1 MKVNNQWHSDSVA
14 IKQQEK
20 NLQSSTARQRILIPS
35 YLEKITYRMT
45 CFLLLIGGCVAP
57 PDYSDGLLENIP
69 AIVDE
74 TDYFSLSLLGD
85 DYSEEKEWELSL
97 ISDSTDTILTTLVLA
112 DLNISN
118 TDSSILFMMNDS
130 GDTVFQPILLGN
142 IVWSSDIAVNLIGS
156 PMIISFIGDNFSGR
170 LEYQI
175 LKK

>member
-1 MKVNNQWHSDSVA
+1 M
-14 IKQQEK
+14 QQEK
-20 NLQSSTARQRILIPS
+20 NLQSSTPILIPS
-35 YLEKITYRMT
+35 FLEKIPFRMT

-57 PDYSDGLLENIP
+57 PDYSDGLLENVP

-97 ISDSTDTILTTLVLA
+97 TSDSTDTILTTLVLA
-112 DLNISN
+112 DLSISN

-142 IVWSSDIAVNLIGS
+142 VVWSSDIAVNLIGS
-156 PMIISFIGDNFSGR
+156 PKKISFKGDNFTGR

>member
-1 MKVNNQWHSDSVA
+1 MKNN
-14 IKQQEK
+14 IKVIEMGSRRINQGII
-20 NLQSSTARQRILIPS
+20 SHQRDCHAGSAFILAA
-35 YLEKITYRMT
+35 MT

-57 PDYSDGLLENIP
+57 PDYSDGLLENVP

-74 TDYFSLSLLGD
+74 IDYFSLSLLGD
-85 DYSEEKEWELSL
+85 DYSEDKEWELSL
-97 ISDSTDTILTTLVLA
+97 ISGSTDTILTTLVLA

-156 PMIISFIGDNFSGR
+156 PKRISFKGDNFTGR

>member
-1 MKVNNQWHSDSVA
+1 MKNNKKV
-14 IKQQEK
+14 IEMGF
-20 NLQSSTARQRILIPS
+20 QRINQGIFSHQRDCHVGSAFILAA
-35 YLEKITYRMT
+35 MA

-57 PDYSDGLLENIP
+57 PDYSDGLLENVP

-74 TDYFSLSLLGD
+74 ADYFSLSLLGD
-85 DYSEEKEWELSL
+85 DYSEKKEWELSL
-97 ISDSTDTILTTLVLA
+97 TSDSTDTILTTLVLA
-112 DLNISN
+112 DLNISS

-142 IVWSSDIAVNLIGS
+142 IVWSSDIAVKLIGS
-156 PMIISFIGDNFSGR
+156 PKIISFKGDNFTGR

>member
-1 MKVNNQWHSDSVA
+1 MINN
-14 IKQQEK
+14 K
-20 NLQSSTARQRILIPS
+20 NVIEMDLRRINQVIFS
-35 YLEKITYRMT
+35 II
-45 CFLLLIGGCVAP
+45 LLIGGCVAP
-57 PDYSDGLLENIP
+57 PDYSDGLLENVP

-97 ISDSTDTILTTLVLA
+97 TSDSTDTILTTLVLA

-142 IVWSSDIAVNLIGS
+142 VVWSSDIAVNLIGS
-156 PMIISFIGDNFSGR
+156 PKKISFKGDNFTGR

>member
-1 MKVNNQWHSDSVA
+1 MKNNKKV
-14 IKQQEK
+14 IEMGFQQI
-20 NLQSSTARQRILIPS
+20 NQGIFSHQRDCHVGSAFILAA
-35 YLEKITYRMT
+35 MT
-45 CFLLLIGGCVAP
+45 CFLLLFGGCVAP
-57 PDYSDGLLENIP
+57 PDYSDGLLENVP

-85 DYSEEKEWELSL
+85 DYSEKKEWELSL

-112 DLNISN
+112 DLNISS

-142 IVWSSDIAVNLIGS
+142 IVWSSDIAVKLIGS
-156 PMIISFIGDNFSGR
+156 PKIISFKGDNFTGR

>member
-1 MKVNNQWHSDSVA
+1 MKNNKKV
-14 IKQQEK
+14 IEMGFQQI
-20 NLQSSTARQRILIPS
+20 NQGIFSHQRDCHVGSAFILAA
-35 YLEKITYRMT
+35 MT

-57 PDYSDGLLENIP
+57 PDYSDGLLENVP

-97 ISDSTDTILTTLVLA
+97 TSDSTDTILTTLVLA
-112 DLNISN
+112 DLNISS

-130 GDTVFQPILLGN
+130 GDTVFQWILLEN
-142 IVWSSDIAVNLIGS
+142 DVWSSDIAVNLIGS
-156 PMIISFIGDNFSGR
+156 PKIISFKGDNFTGR

>member
-1 MKVNNQWHSDSVA
+1 MKNNKKVIEMDF
-14 IKQQEK
+14 
-20 NLQSSTARQRILIPS
+20 QRINLGIFS
-35 YLEKITYRMT
+35 HQQDCHVDSAFILAAMT

-57 PDYSDGLLENIP
+57 PDYSDGLLENVP

-97 ISDSTDTILTTLVLA
+97 TSDSTDTILTTLVLA
-112 DLNISN
+112 DLSISN

-142 IVWSSDIAVNLIGS
+142 VVWSSEIAIQLIGS
-156 PMIISFIGDNFSGR
+156 PKTISFKGDNFTGR

>member
-1 MKVNNQWHSDSVA
+1 MSE
-14 IKQQEK
+14 IMQQEK
-20 NLQSSTARQRILIPS
+20 NLQSSTPILIPS
-35 YLEKITYRMT
+35 FLEKIPFRMT

-57 PDYSDGLLENIP
+57 PDYSDGLLENVP

-97 ISDSTDTILTTLVLA
+97 TSDSTDTILTTLVLA
-112 DLNISN
+112 DLSISN
-118 TDSSILFMMNDS
+118 TDSSFLFMMNDS

-142 IVWSSDIAVNLIGS
+142 VVWSSEIAIQLIGS
-156 PMIISFIGDNFSGR
+156 PKIISFKGDNFSGR

>member
-1 MKVNNQWHSDSVA
+1 MKNNKKIISMGSQR
-14 IKQQEK
+14 IKQGIFRHQ
-20 NLQSSTARQRILIPS
+20 QDCHIDSAFILAA
-35 YLEKITYRMT
+35 MT

-57 PDYSDGLLENIP
+57 PDYSDGLLENVP
-69 AIVDE
+69 AVVDE

-97 ISDSTDTILTTLVLA
+97 TTDSTDTILTTLVLA

-142 IVWSSDIAVNLIGS
+142 VVWSSDIAVNLIGS
-156 PMIISFIGDNFSGR
+156 PKIISFKGDNFTGR

>member
-1 MKVNNQWHSDSVA
+1 MKNN
-14 IKQQEK
+14 IKVIERG
-20 NLQSSTARQRILIPS
+20 SQRINQGIFSHQRDCHVGSAFILAA
-35 YLEKITYRMT
+35 MT

-57 PDYSDGLLENIP
+57 PDYSDGLLENVP

-74 TDYFSLSLLGD
+74 ADYFSLSLLGD
-85 DYSEEKEWELSL
+85 DYSEKKEWELSL
-97 ISDSTDTILTTLVLA
+97 TSDSTDTILTTLVLA
-112 DLNISN
+112 DLNISS

-142 IVWSSDIAVNLIGS
+142 TVWSSDIAVNLIGS
-156 PMIISFIGDNFSGR
+156 PKIILFKGDNFTGR

>member
-1 MKVNNQWHSDSVA
+1 MGS
-14 IKQQEK
+14 
-20 NLQSSTARQRILIPS
+20 QRINQSIFSHQRDCHAGSAFILAA
-35 YLEKITYRMT
+35 MT

-57 PDYSDGLLENIP
+57 PDYSDGLLENVP

-85 DYSEEKEWELSL
+85 DYSEEKQWELSL
-97 ISDSTDTILTTLVLA
+97 TTDSTDTILTTLVLA

-142 IVWSSDIAVNLIGS
+142 VVWSSDIAVNLIGS
-156 PMIISFIGDNFSGR
+156 PKIISLKGDNFTGR

>member
-1 MKVNNQWHSDSVA
+1 MKNNKKVIELGFQL
-14 IKQQEK
+14 IKQG
-20 NLQSSTARQRILIPS
+20 A
-35 YLEKITYRMT
+35 MT

-57 PDYSDGLLENIP
+57 PDYSDGLLENVP

-74 TDYFSLSLLGD
+74 TDYFSLSLLGE
-85 DYSEEKEWELSL
+85 DYSKEKEWELSL
-97 ISDSTDTILTTLVLA
+97 TTDSTDTILTTLVLA
-112 DLNISN
+112 DLNISQS
-118 TDSSILFMMNDS
+118 DSSVLFMMNDS

-156 PMIISFIGDNFSGR
+156 PKIISLKGDNFTGR

>member
-1 MKVNNQWHSDSVA
+1 MINNKKVIEMGSRRINQGIFSH
-14 IKQQEK
+14 
-20 NLQSSTARQRILIPS
+20 QRDCQVGSAFILAA
-35 YLEKITYRMT
+35 MT
-45 CFLLLIGGCVAP
+45 CFILLIGGCVAP
-57 PDYSDGLLENIP
+57 PDYSDGLLENVP

-85 DYSEEKEWELSL
+85 DYSEEKQWELSL
-97 ISDSTDTILTTLVLA
+97 TSDSTDTILTTLVLA

-118 TDSSILFMMNDS
+118 TDSSILVMMNDS

-142 IVWSSDIAVNLIGS
+142 VVWSSDIAINLIGS
-156 PMIISFIGDNFSGR
+156 PKKISFKGDNFTGR

>member
-1 MKVNNQWHSDSVA
+1 MKNNKKVIELGSQL
-14 IKQQEK
+14 IKQG
-20 NLQSSTARQRILIPS
+20 A
-35 YLEKITYRMT
+35 MT

-57 PDYSDGLLENIP
+57 PDYSDGLLENVP

-97 ISDSTDTILTTLVLA
+97 TSNSTDTILTTLVLA
-112 DLNISN
+112 DLSISN

-142 IVWSSDIAVNLIGS
+142 VVWSSDIAVNLIGS
-156 PMIISFIGDNFSGR
+156 PKIISFKGDNFTGR

>member
-1 MKVNNQWHSDSVA
+1 MINN
-14 IKQQEK
+14 K
-20 NLQSSTARQRILIPS
+20 NVIEMGLRRINQVIFS
-35 YLEKITYRMT
+35 I
-45 CFLLLIGGCVAP
+45 FLLIGGCVAP
-57 PDYSDGLLENIP
+57 PDHSDGLLENIP

-97 ISDSTDTILTTLVLA
+97 TSDSTDTILTTLVLA

-130 GDTVFQPILLGN
+130 GDTVFQSILLEN
-142 IVWSSDIAVNLIGS
+142 IVWSDDIAINLIGS
-156 PMIISFIGDNFSGR
+156 PKIISLKGDNFTGR

>member
-1 MKVNNQWHSDSVA
+1 MKNNKKVIEMGSQL
-14 IKQQEK
+14 IKQGIF
-20 NLQSSTARQRILIPS
+20 SHQRDCHVDSAFILAA
-35 YLEKITYRMT
+35 MT

-57 PDYSDGLLENIP
+57 PDYSDGLLENVP

-85 DYSEEKEWELSL
+85 DYSEEKQWELSL
-97 ISDSTDTILTTLVLA
+97 TSDSTDTILTTLVLA

-118 TDSSILFMMNDS
+118 TDSSMLFMMNDS
-130 GDTVFQPILLGN
+130 GDTVFQPILLEN
-142 IVWSSDIAVNLIGS
+142 FVWSSDIAVNLIGS
-156 PMIISFIGDNFSGR
+156 PKIISLKGDNFTGR

>member
-1 MKVNNQWHSDSVA
+1 MKNNKKV
-14 IKQQEK
+14 IEM
-20 NLQSSTARQRILIPS
+20 SSRRINQGIFSHQRDCHVGSAFILAA
-35 YLEKITYRMT
+35 MT

-57 PDYSDGLLENIP
+57 PDYSDGLLENVP

-85 DYSEEKEWELSL
+85 DYSEDKEWELSL
-97 ISDSTDTILTTLVLA
+97 ITDSTDTILTTLVLA

-130 GDTVFQPILLGN
+130 GDTVFQSILLEN
-142 IVWSSDIAVNLIGS
+142 IVWSDDIAINLIGS
-156 PMIISFIGDNFSGR
+156 PKIISLKGDNFTGR

>member
-57 PDYSDGLLENIP
+57 PDYSDGLLENVP

-85 DYSEEKEWELSL
+85 DYSEEKEWELTL
-97 ISDSTDTILTTLVLA
+97 TTDSTDSILTTLVLA

-142 IVWSSDIAVNLIGS
+142 IVWSSDIAVKLIGS
-156 PMIISFIGDNFSGR
+156 PKIISFKGDNFTGR

>member
-1 MKVNNQWHSDSVA
+1 MKNTNKFIEMSLRRINQGIFS
-14 IKQQEK
+14 I
-20 NLQSSTARQRILIPS
+20 
-35 YLEKITYRMT
+35 
-45 CFLLLIGGCVAP
+45 LLLIGGCVAP
-57 PDYSDGLLENIP
+57 PDQADGLLENIP

-97 ISDSTDTILTTLVLA
+97 TSASTDTILTTLVLA

-130 GDTVFQPILLGN
+130 GDTVFQSILLEN
-142 IVWSSDIAVNLIGS
+142 IVWSDDIAINLIGS
-156 PMIISFIGDNFSGR
+156 PKIISLKGDNFTGR

>member
-1 MKVNNQWHSDSVA
+1 MKNNKKV
-14 IKQQEK
+14 IEMGF
-20 NLQSSTARQRILIPS
+20 QRINQGFFSHQRDCHVDSAFILAA
-35 YLEKITYRMT
+35 MT
-45 CFLLLIGGCVAP
+45 CFLLLIVGCVAP

-85 DYSEEKEWELSL
+85 DYSEKKEWELSL

-112 DLNISN
+112 DLNISS

-156 PMIISFIGDNFSGR
+156 PKIISFKGDNFTGR

>member
-1 MKVNNQWHSDSVA
+1 MKNNEKVIELGSQL
-14 IKQQEK
+14 IKQGAK
-20 NLQSSTARQRILIPS
+20 
-35 YLEKITYRMT
+35 T

-97 ISDSTDTILTTLVLA
+97 TSDSTDTILTTLVLA

-130 GDTVFQPILLGN
+130 GDTIFQPILLGN
-142 IVWSSDIAVNLIGS
+142 VVWSSDIAVNLIGS
-156 PMIISFIGDNFSGR
+156 PKIISLKGDNFTGR

>member
-1 MKVNNQWHSDSVA
+1 MKNNKKVIEMDF
-14 IKQQEK
+14 
-20 NLQSSTARQRILIPS
+20 QRINLGIFS
-35 YLEKITYRMT
+35 HQQDCHVDSAFILAAMT
-45 CFLLLIGGCVAP
+45 CSLLLIGGCVAP
-57 PDYSDGLLENIP
+57 PDYSDGLLENVP

-97 ISDSTDTILTTLVLA
+97 TSDSTDTILTTLVLA
-112 DLNISN
+112 DLSISN

-142 IVWSSDIAVNLIGS
+142 VVWSSDIAVNLIGS
-156 PMIISFIGDNFSGR
+156 PKKISFKGDNFTGR

>member
-1 MKVNNQWHSDSVA
+1 MKNNKKVIELGFQL
-14 IKQQEK
+14 IKQG
-20 NLQSSTARQRILIPS
+20 A
-35 YLEKITYRMT
+35 MT

-57 PDYSDGLLENIP
+57 PDYSDGLLENVP

-97 ISDSTDTILTTLVLA
+97 TSDSTDTILTTLVLA
-112 DLNISN
+112 DINISN

-156 PMIISFIGDNFSGR
+156 PKIISLKGDNFTGR

>member
-1 MKVNNQWHSDSVA
+1 MINNKRFIEMGSRR
-14 IKQQEK
+14 IKQGIF
-20 NLQSSTARQRILIPS
+20 NHQRDCHVDSAFILPA
-35 YLEKITYRMT
+35 MT
-45 CFLLLIGGCVAP
+45 CFLLLFGGCVAP
-57 PDYSDGLLENIP
+57 PDYSDGLLENVP

-97 ISDSTDTILTTLVLA
+97 TSDSTDTILTTLVLA
-112 DLNISN
+112 DLSISN

-142 IVWSSDIAVNLIGS
+142 VVWSSDIAVNLIGS
-156 PMIISFIGDNFSGR
+156 PKKISFKGDNFTGR

>member
-1 MKVNNQWHSDSVA
+1 MKNNKKVIEMGFRRINQGTFSH
-14 IKQQEK
+14 
-20 NLQSSTARQRILIPS
+20 QRDCHVGSAFILAA
-35 YLEKITYRMT
+35 MT

-57 PDYSDGLLENIP
+57 PDYSDGLLENVP

-85 DYSEEKEWELSL
+85 DYSEKKEWELSL
-97 ISDSTDTILTTLVLA
+97 TSDSTDTILTTLVLA
-112 DLNISN
+112 DINISN

-130 GDTVFQPILLGN
+130 GDTVFQPILLAN
-142 IVWSSDIAVNLIGS
+142 VVWSSEIAIQLIGS
-156 PMIISFIGDNFSGR
+156 PKIISFKGDNFTGR

>member
-1 MKVNNQWHSDSVA
+1 MKNNKKV
-14 IKQQEK
+14 IEM
-20 NLQSSTARQRILIPS
+20 SSRRINQGIFSHQRDCHVGSAFILAA
-35 YLEKITYRMT
+35 MT

-57 PDYSDGLLENIP
+57 PDHSDGLLENIP

-74 TDYFSLSLLGD
+74 ADYFSLSLLGD
-85 DYSEEKEWELSL
+85 DYSEDKEWELSL
-97 ISDSTDTILTTLVLA
+97 ISGSTDTILTTLVLA

-130 GDTVFQPILLGN
+130 GDTVFQRILLGN
-142 IVWSSDIAVNLIGS
+142 VVWSSDIAVNLIGS
-156 PMIISFIGDNFSGR
+156 PKIISFKGDNFTGR

>member
-1 MKVNNQWHSDSVA
+1 MKNNKKVIELGFQL
-14 IKQQEK
+14 IKQG
-20 NLQSSTARQRILIPS
+20 A
-35 YLEKITYRMT
+35 MT

-57 PDYSDGLLENIP
+57 PDYSDGLLENVP

-97 ISDSTDTILTTLVLA
+97 TSDSTDTILTTLVLA
-112 DLNISN
+112 DLSISN

-142 IVWSSDIAVNLIGS
+142 IVWSSDIAINLIGS
-156 PMIISFIGDNFSGR
+156 PKKISFKGDNFTGR

>member
-1 MKVNNQWHSDSVA
+1 
-14 IKQQEK
+14 
-20 NLQSSTARQRILIPS
+20 
-35 YLEKITYRMT
+35 MT

-57 PDYSDGLLENIP
+57 PDHSDGLLENIP

-85 DYSEEKEWELSL
+85 DYSEEKQWELSL
-97 ISDSTDTILTTLVLA
+97 TTDSTDTILTTLVLA
-112 DLNISN
+112 DLSISN

-130 GDTVFQPILLGN
+130 GDTVFQPILLEN
-142 IVWSSDIAVNLIGS
+142 IVWSDDIAINLIGS
-156 PMIISFIGDNFSGR
+156 PKIISLKGDNFTGR

>member
-1 MKVNNQWHSDSVA
+1 MKNNKKV
-14 IKQQEK
+14 IEMGF
-20 NLQSSTARQRILIPS
+20 QRINQGIFSHHRDCLVDSAFI
-35 YLEKITYRMT
+35 LAAMT

-57 PDYSDGLLENIP
+57 PDYSDGLLENVP

-97 ISDSTDTILTTLVLA
+97 TSDSTDTILTTLVLA
-112 DLNISN
+112 DLSISN

-142 IVWSSDIAVNLIGS
+142 VVWSSEIAIQLIGS
-156 PMIISFIGDNFSGR
+156 PKIISFKGDNFTGR

>member
-1 MKVNNQWHSDSVA
+1 MKNNKKVIEMGSRL
-14 IKQQEK
+14 IKQGAK
-20 NLQSSTARQRILIPS
+20 
-35 YLEKITYRMT
+35 T

-57 PDYSDGLLENIP
+57 PDYSDGLLENVP

-97 ISDSTDTILTTLVLA
+97 TSDSTDTILTTLVLA

-118 TDSSILFMMNDS
+118 TDSSILVMMNDS

-142 IVWSSDIAVNLIGS
+142 VVWSSDIAINLIGS
-156 PMIISFIGDNFSGR
+156 PKKISFKGDNFTGR

>member
-1 MKVNNQWHSDSVA
+1 MSE
-14 IKQQEK
+14 IMQQEK
-20 NLQSSTARQRILIPS
+20 NLQSSTPILIPS
-35 YLEKITYRMT
+35 FLEKIPFRMT

-57 PDYSDGLLENIP
+57 PDYSDGLLENVP

-97 ISDSTDTILTTLVLA
+97 TTDSTDTILTTLVLA
-112 DLNISN
+112 DINISN

-130 GDTVFQPILLGN
+130 GDTIFQPILLGN
-142 IVWSSDIAVNLIGS
+142 VVWSSDIAVNLIGS
-156 PMIISFIGDNFSGR
+156 PKKISFKGENFTGR

>member
-1 MKVNNQWHSDSVA
+1 MGSRRISQGIFSHQRDCHVDSA
-14 IKQQEK
+14 F
-20 NLQSSTARQRILIPS
+20 ILAA
-35 YLEKITYRMT
+35 MT

-57 PDYSDGLLENIP
+57 PDYSDGLLENVP

-97 ISDSTDTILTTLVLA
+97 TSDSTDTILTTLVLA
-112 DLNISN
+112 DLSISN

-130 GDTVFQPILLGN
+130 GDTIFQPILLGN
-142 IVWSSDIAVNLIGS
+142 VVWSSEIAIQLIGS
-156 PMIISFIGDNFSGR
+156 PKIISFKGDNFTGR

>member
-1 MKVNNQWHSDSVA
+1 MKNYKKVIEISFRRINQGIFS
-14 IKQQEK
+14 I
-20 NLQSSTARQRILIPS
+20 
-35 YLEKITYRMT
+35 
-45 CFLLLIGGCVAP
+45 LLLISGCVAP

-97 ISDSTDTILTTLVLA
+97 TSDSTDTILTTLVLA

-130 GDTVFQPILLGN
+130 GDTIFQPILLGN

-156 PMIISFIGDNFSGR
+156 PKIISFKGDNFTGR

>member
-1 MKVNNQWHSDSVA
+1 MKNNKKVIEMGFRRINQGIFNH
-14 IKQQEK
+14 
-20 NLQSSTARQRILIPS
+20 QRDCHVGSAFILAA
-35 YLEKITYRMT
+35 MT

-57 PDYSDGLLENIP
+57 PDYSDGLLENVP

-74 TDYFSLSLLGD
+74 ADYFSLSLLGD
-85 DYSEEKEWELSL
+85 DYSEKKEWELSL
-97 ISDSTDTILTTLVLA
+97 TSDSTDTILTTLVLA
-112 DLNISN
+112 DLNISS

-156 PMIISFIGDNFSGR
+156 PKIISFKGDNFTGR